1 MNMKVW
7 KFSAALFAALA
18 LFNGCSGKDDEDS
31 SVPAISV
38 SAQTLEMAQDG
49 GTATFTVTSN
59 RDWTIVNGVD
69 WLAFEPSSGKASDN
83 AVTVTVTALAN
94 ASKDRETTI
103 KVSNQFDYKTI
114 FISQPGQGGSSE
126 IGEGTKD
133 SPYNVAKALAIIAA
147 GTYTDADV
155 YVKGKIS
162 QLGEFGAS
170 FGNYTYYIS
179 DDGTATTQLEVYRGY
194 YLGGVKFTASDQIKV
209 GDDVIV
215 KGKLVNFNGKTPEIT
230 SGSRLV
236 YLNGQVAEEQTWTD
250 LPNASGE
257 GTEASPYNVAK
268 SLNIIHNGQAA
279 DSEVYVKGKISKL
292 GEFSDEFGNYTYYI
306 SDDGKTENELEVFRG
321 YYLKGNKFTS
331 ADQLKVGDE
340 VVVSGKLVYYNN
352 QTAEITS
359 GSKIVSLNGETGGS
373 DEPEEI
379 KDVTLAEF
387 LAAEVSTT
395 VLYRITGKITSIK
408 NSTYGNLYIANKT
421 DTVYVYG
428 VKANKDAA
436 NNSFGE
442 LNAAVGDTLTVVG
455 HRGVFKETK
464 EMVDGY
470 CEKLV
475 KGSGSGGDNPGGSAE
490 QFASNIKWT
499 NGTNAYDNNTATVNG
514 VKDVKVFKIGT
525 SKNAGTATITIP
537 AGTKKVS
544 YYGVA
549 WKGAATT
556 IVINYNGAEVYS
568 QALAANDGASNNS
581 PFTITV
587 TDSDHYT
594 FDLTSVVGA
603 EGAPADLTATITTKD
618 GAKPRAL
625 FFGMKAEK

>member
-7 KFSAALFAALA
+7 KISAALFAALA
-18 LFNGCSGKDDEDS
+18 LFNGCSGNDDEDS

-49 GTATFTVTSN
+49 GTAMFTVTSN

-114 FISQPGQGGSSE
+114 LISQPGQGGSSE

-215 KGKLVNFNGKTPEIT
+215 KGKLVNYNGKTP
-230 SGSRLV
+230 
-236 YLNGQVAEEQTWTD
+236 
-250 LPNASGE
+250 
-257 GTEASPYNVAK
+257 
-268 SLNIIHNGQAA
+268 
-279 DSEVYVKGKISKL
+279 
-292 GEFSDEFGNYTYYI
+292 
-306 SDDGKTENELEVFRG
+306 
-321 YYLKGNKFTS
+321 
-331 ADQLKVGDE
+331 
-340 VVVSGKLVYYNN
+340 
-352 QTAEITS
+352 EITS

-395 VLYRITGKITSIK
+395 VLYRITGKITSIN

-568 QALAANDGASNNS
+568 QALAANDGASNNP

>member
-1 MNMKVW
+1 MKVW
-7 KFSAALFAALA
+7 KILAASFAALA
-18 LFNGCSGKDDEDS
+18 LFNGCRGDDDDS
-31 SVPAISV
+31 SVPAMSV
-38 SAQTLEMAQDG
+38 STQTLEMAKDG

-103 KVSNQFDYKTI
+103 KVSNQLDYKTI
-114 FISQPGQGGSSE
+114 FISQLGQGGSSE

-162 QLGEFGAS
+162 QLGEFGDQY
-170 FGNYTYYIS
+170 GNYTYYIS

-194 YLGGVKFTASDQIKV
+194 YLGGVKFTAKDQIKV

-215 KGKLVNFNGKTPEIT
+215 KGKLVNYNGKTPEIT
-230 SGSRLV
+230 SGSQLV
-236 YLNGQVAEEQTWTD
+236 NLNGQVPEENTWTD

-268 SLNIIHNGQAA
+268 SLNIIHNGQSS

-292 GEFSDEFGNYTYYI
+292 GEFSDKFGNYTYFI

-331 ADQLKVGDE
+331 ADQLKAGDE

-352 QTAEITS
+352 QTAEITA
-359 GSKIVSLNGETGGS
+359 GSKMVSLNGETGGG
-373 DEPEEI
+373 DEPGEEN
-379 KDVTLAEF
+379 EY
-387 LAAEVSTT
+387 S
-395 VLYRITGKITSIK
+395 
-408 NSTYGNLYIANKT
+408 
-421 DTVYVYG
+421 
-428 VKANKDAA
+428 
-436 NNSFGE
+436 
-442 LNAAVGDTLTVVG
+442 
-455 HRGVFKETK
+455 
-464 EMVDGY
+464 
-470 CEKLV
+470 
-475 KGSGSGGDNPGGSAE
+475 
-490 QFASNIKWT
+490 SNIKWT
-499 NGTNAYDNNTATVNG
+499 NGTNAYDDNTATVNG
-514 VKDVKVFKIGT
+514 VKDVKIFKIGT

-568 QALAANDGASNNS
+568 QALAANDGASNTS